1 MKMQKYIG
9 GMLAVFIITLSFAV
23 CPFEA
28 RAQGQ
33 EVVFGMIDPL
43 SGPFKD
49 IGMETAWGLEF
60 AIEQINAKGG
70 LLGKPVKLIKY
81 DSQFRP
87 DVAVRQVRKAV
98 LEDGVKVMFQLTGSA
113 VGLAVSKLSKEL
125 NIIHV
130 LSHTEADEITGSEFQ
145 PNTFRLGFNTSMHS
159 ATLAHYFASKPYKR
173 YYLLNQDYS
182 FGHAVSES
190 FRKFFNKI
198 KRPDAE
204 IVGEDYHPIA
214 TKDFGP
220 YITKA
225 LATKPDVVITGNFSV
240 DLTGMIKQARALGLN
255 AVMGTYYLENPTWIK
270 QIGEGSLGA
279 VVGECWLST
288 VKTKQNEELVKAY
301 QAWFKKTYP
310 NEASNYL
317 VPTTAI
323 LTGVTSHFVAEAIKK
338 SGSVEADKLIKTLE
352 GMTFEGPTGKMTIRP
367 CDHQVQM
374 DGWIA
379 VVQKD
384 HPFKGVL
391 DYPFIGEA
399 MKIPVEKISV
409 PPQETGNPR
418 CK

>member
-1 MKMQKYIG
+1 M
-9 GMLAVFIITLSFAV
+9 
-23 CPFEA
+23 
-28 RAQGQ
+28 
-33 EVVFGMIDPL
+33 
-43 SGPFKD
+43 
-49 IGMETAWGLEF
+49 
-60 AIEQINAKGG
+60 
-70 LLGKPVKLIKY
+70 
-81 DSQFRP
+81 
-87 DVAVRQVRKAV
+87 
-98 LEDGVKVMFQLTGSA
+98 
-113 VGLAVSKLSKEL
+113 
-125 NIIHV
+125 
-130 LSHTEADEITGSEFQ
+130 
-145 PNTFRLGFNTSMHS
+145 
-159 ATLAHYFASKPYKR
+159 
-173 YYLLNQDYS
+173 
-182 FGHAVSES
+182 SES

-301 QAWFKKTYP
+301 QAWFKNTYP

-323 LTGVTSHFVAEAIKK
+323 LTGITSLFVAEAIKK
-338 SGSVEADKLIKTLE
+338 SGSVEADELIKTLE

>member
-1 MKMQKYIG
+1 MKMQKYVG
-9 GMLAVFIITLSFAV
+9 GIIAVFIITMGFAT

-33 EVVFGMIDPL
+33 QVILGVVDPM

-49 IGMETAWGLEF
+49 IGTESGWGLEF
-60 AIEQINAKGG
+60 ALEQINAKGG
-70 LLGKPVKLIKY
+70 LFGKPVKLIKY

-87 DVAVRQVRKAV
+87 DVAVRQVRKAA
-98 LEDGVKVMFQLTGSA
+98 LEDGVKIMFQLSSSA
-113 VGLAVSKLSKEL
+113 IGLAISKLSKEL

-130 LSHTEADEITGSEFQ
+130 ISHAEADEITGSEFQ
-145 PNTFRLGFNTSMHS
+145 PNSFRLGFSTSMHS
-159 ATLAHYFASKPYKR
+159 GTLAQYFASKPYKR
-173 YYLLNQDYS
+173 YYLLNMDYA

-190 FRKFFNKI
+190 FRKIFNKI

-204 IVGEDYHPIA
+204 IVGDDYHPIA

-225 LATKPDVVITGNFSV
+225 LAAKPDVVITGNFSV
-240 DLTGMIKQARALGLN
+240 DLTGMMKQARALGLN
-255 AVMGTYYLENPTWIK
+255 AVMGTYYLDNPAWIN

-279 VVGECWLST
+279 VVGECYLST
-288 VKTKQNEELVKAY
+288 VKTKQNEEFVKAY
-301 QAWFKKTYP
+301 QAWMKKTYP
-310 NEASNYL
+310 NEPSNYL
-317 VPTTAI
+317 VPNTSV
-323 LTGVTSHFVAEAIKK
+323 LTGIAAFFVAEAIKK
-338 SGSVEADKLIKTLE
+338 AGSLEADKLIKTFE

-367 CDHQVQM
+367 CDHQVQS
-374 DGWIA
+374 DGWVA

-384 HPFKGVL
+384 HPFKSIL
-391 DYPFIGEA
+391 NHPYIGEA
-399 MKIPVEKISV
+399 TRIPVEKISV